1 MYAQENCD
9 KYFGFQYM
17 WPSVMEFV
25 EKNDDLHDVLVHM
38 VDTQQHAESLK
49 TTERSYID
57 PGATGEIRLSLP
69 DNE

>member
-1 MYAQENCD
+1 
-9 KYFGFQYM
+9 
-17 WPSVMEFV
+17 MEFV
-25 EKNDDLHDVLVHM
+25 ENNADLRDLLVHM
-38 VDTQQHAESLK
+38 VRSQQHAESID